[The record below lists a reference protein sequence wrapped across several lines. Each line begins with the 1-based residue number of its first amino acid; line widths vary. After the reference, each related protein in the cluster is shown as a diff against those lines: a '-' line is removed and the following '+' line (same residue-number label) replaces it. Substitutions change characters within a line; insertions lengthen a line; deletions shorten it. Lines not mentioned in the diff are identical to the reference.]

1 MRIAHIALALSLS
14 LIAVPVVH
22 AQAEVVASGHI
33 EVGGP
38 HTTAVTI
45 AEATGEEGIDAFFF
59 DAPAAGTDIMTQT
72 TDNSGLGYDLDIYW
86 FDGDDNF
93 VEACATGT
101 ADETCT
107 VPDGAVTG
115 EVAAFLGADLDVTV
129 VEV

>member
-22 AQAEVVASGHI
+22 AQAEVVATGHI
-33 EVGGP
+33 EAGGP
-38 HTTAVTI
+38 HTALVTV
-45 AEATGEEGIDAFFF
+45 AEATGEEGIDAFYF
-59 DAPAAGTDIMTQT
+59 DAPAAGTSITTQT

-86 FDGDDNF
+86 FAEDGSF
-93 VEACATGT
+93 VESCATEA

-107 VPDGAVTG
+107 VPPGAATG

-129 VEV
+129 IEV